1 MWLLDVED
9 EAVALL
15 EVANP
20 ALGDGV
26 EVKKQGPQLQVSLR
40 FANGV
45 RVTPLVKTL
54 GGEKPIL
61 LRREVLG
68 ARPGAPARLASAIRE
83 ERYEEALRALQAV
96 DGQQRD
102 NVAVEALETL
112 PEETLRRM
120 AVSHEG
126 NLLLGNLFDA
136 LASGYVTQ
144 QEMKLAAGLLAAE
157 AQRRFPT
164 PEEFVRAAAQVRV
177 FPYEAMGLTKG
188 GAPLTARLREDG
200 KIELNLTPRS
210 FENKYRAEAATLY
223 GLHYELEPD
232 ELVGVKLHD
241 EGGGRVY
248 VPALYLLLLSHED
261 SARVAWK
268 MVEAGALGL
277 SLGAG
282 VLAETGVEAGVAARM
297 LIACDKVAVAMGVIT
312 SLLLEHRGWLQE
324 RLGDGGRG
332 LVYGLEVFHSAL
344 AVYGIARLAIAAP
357 ALVRGIRELYQGF
370 LQRAQAQR
378 HLGGLTREETVR
390 VGQFQQHMEGMLQEL
405 DAMREAGRGASLGGL
420 EAKVIPLESAR
431 RGSRSPATA
440 VPPVAFEEQVP
451 LAATGTDA
459 RLLHIERK
467 AAMGP
472 EAPVASLR
480 RREAGE
486 IHTPPAASIS
496 KVESNVGA
504 GNPVGPKSTGQG
516 PARVL
521 PAPRKYQLDSV
532 EEWRKPRL
540 TTDGK
545 AIPYE
550 GTRTPPEPIT
560 ILGRNRAG
568 AVISDGKNTVR
579 FDENGFAE
587 FDTLFETL
595 LDNSHIG
602 SARPA
607 QHFRAANQRLYEAVR
622 ADAALAREIGLSSEE
637 IARLPTRMDP
647 PNGFI
652 WHHHQDAGR
661 MQLIREGAHRLA
673 NPHTGGMAI
682 WGGGYRQLSTG
693 RGTSK

>member
-1 MWLLDVED
+1 LLDVED

-15 EVANP
+15 EVASP
-20 ALGDGV
+20 AQGDGV
-26 EVKKQGPQLQVSLR
+26 EVKKQGPQVQVSLR

-45 RVTPLVKTL
+45 RVTPLVKTV
-54 GGEKPIL
+54 GGGKPVL
-61 LRREVLG
+61 LRREVPG
-68 ARPGAPARLASAIRE
+68 SRPGAPARLALAVRE
-83 ERYEEALRALQAV
+83 EWYEEALRTLEEV
-96 DGQQRD
+96 DGRQRD
-102 NVAVEALETL
+102 NAAVEALETL
-112 PEETLRRM
+112 PEEALRRM
-120 AVSHEG
+120 AVSREG
-126 NLLLGNLFDA
+126 NLLLESLFDA
-136 LASGYVTQ
+136 LTSGYVTR
-144 QEMKLAAGLLAAE
+144 QEMRLAAGLLAAE
-157 AQRRFPT
+157 AQRRYPT
-164 PEEFVRAAAQVRV
+164 PEDLVRAAGQVRV
-177 FPYEAMGLTKG
+177 FPYEAMGMTKG

-200 KIELNLTPRS
+200 KIGLSLTPRS

-232 ELVGVKLHD
+232 ELVGVKLYD

-282 VLAETGVEAGVAARM
+282 VLAETGVEAGVAARV
-297 LIACDKVAVAMGVIT
+297 LIACDRAAVAMGVVT
-312 SLLLEHRGWLQE
+312 SLLLEHRGWLLE
-324 RLGDGGRG
+324 RFGEGGRG
-332 LVYGLEVFHSAL
+332 FVYGLEVFHSAL
-344 AVYGIARLAIAAP
+344 AVYGIARLGVAAP
-357 ALVRGIRELYQGF
+357 ALVRGMRELYQGF

-378 HLGGLTREETVR
+378 HLGGLTREEAAR
-390 VGQFQQHMEGMLQEL
+390 VGQLQQQMEGMLQEL
-405 DAMREAGRGASLGGL
+405 ESMGEAGKVTPPGGVGAN
-420 EAKVIPLESAR
+420 VIPLERAR
-431 RGSRSPATA
+431 RGVRAPGPE
-440 VPPVAFEEQVP
+440 VPPGATEEQVP

-459 RLLHIERK
+459 RLLPIERK
-467 AAMGP
+467 AAMGQ
-472 EAPVASLR
+472 EAPVANLR
-480 RREAGE
+480 RREASE
-486 IHTPPAASIS
+486 VH
-496 KVESNVGA
+496 
-504 GNPVGPKSTGQG
+504 G
-516 PARVL
+516 PAPARAL
-521 PAPRKYQLDSV
+521 PAPRKHRLDMV

-540 TTDGK
+540 TADGK
-545 AIPYE
+545 ALPYE

-568 AVISDGKNTVR
+568 TVISDGGNTIR

-607 QHFRAANQRLYEAVR
+607 QHFRAANQRLHEAIR
-622 ADAALAREIGLSSEE
+622 ADPDLAREIGLSSEE

-647 PNGFI
+647 PNGFV

-661 MQLIREGAHRLA
+661 MQLIRDGAHRLA

-682 WGGGYRQLSTG
+682 WGGGYRHQAPG